1 MPILLRSGL
10 SSEDMKKNKHIYEL
24 QKIVTKKTKKI
35 DTIINISNYIIL
47 NKTFFLNSDLNQI
60 ILSTYIK
67 LSDYLLYN
75 KSSDEILHIFN
86 TLKNYLKELGI
97 L

>member
-1 MPILLRSGL
+1 MSIILRSGL
-10 SSEDMKKNKHIYEL
+10 STEDMIKNKHIYEL
-24 QKIVTKKTKKI
+24 QKIVNKKTKKI

-60 ILSTYIK
+60 ILSSYIK
-67 LSDYLLYN
+67 LSDYLLNN
-75 KSSDEILHIFN
+75 KSSDELLYILN

-97 L
+97 I